1 MFEFYSG
8 VSCSVRLITAGV
20 TTFLLHSDYS
30 ENSIKLISKLLLQK
44 VGSISSNLYLPR
56 HYSNLAMKK
65 NNTFIL
71 VHHSQI
77 TNEKPVTSRTPARPQ
92 MESGFFLARFFY
104 DLILRNN

>member
-56 HYSNLAMKK
+56 HYSNLGMEK

-77 TNEKPVTSRTPARPQ
+77 TNEKTCDIEDARAPADGIRFFF
-92 MESGFFLARFFY
+92 GTFFL
-104 DLILRNN
+104 